1 MAGDKKFDQFT
12 PGGEMQVGD
21 QPVGLRT
28 SDLTKN
34 FIFDFP
40 GTGIKD
46 SNGNYLFKY
55 ATAGASAV
63 NYPKLTNSITT
74 EAVIYGADGADT
86 DIDVSIQPKGA
97 GQLILDELKWPAA
110 APVANASFIF
120 ANTDGSMG
128 YSTGSVATAIIGTQH
143 QVLANATFGTP
154 QSGSVT
160 LTTPQ
165 DIDVTS
171 SPTFAGLTLSS
182 PLPVGSGGTGHAT
195 FTTNGVLFAS
205 APTTLSQ
212 VTPANSAVMVTT
224 PAGVPTLTTSMTNG
238 QLLIGNTGST
248 PTLATL
254 TAGAN
259 ISIVNAGGS
268 ITISGTGL
276 AGFSWNMV
284 TGTSQAMLPNNGYM
298 ANNGALVTLTLP
310 ATSAVGDEIDVM
322 GIGAG
327 GWKIQAG
334 VGQTIVLG
342 SSTTSSAGS
351 LASTNAKDS
360 LYMIC
365 TVANTQWQVASGA
378 QGNITVA

>member
-21 QPVGLRT
+21 QPVGLRS

-34 FIFDFP
+34 FIWDFP

-46 SNGNYLFKY
+46 SNGNYLFRY
-55 ATAGASAV
+55 GTVGASAV
-63 NYPKLTNSITT
+63 NYPNLTNSVTGQ
-74 EAVIYGADGADT
+74 AVIYGAGGTDADV
-86 DIDVSIQPKGA
+86 DVSVQPKGI
-97 GQLILDELKWPAA
+97 GQLILDELKWPTSDGV
-110 APVANASFIF
+110 PNSFMF
-120 ANTDGSMG
+120 TDGAG
-128 YSTGSVATAIIGTQH
+128 NLGFTTGSVATAIVGTAN
-143 QVLANATFGTP
+143 QVLANGTSGVS
-154 QSGSVT
+154 QSGIVT

-165 DIDVTS
+165 DIAPTS
-171 SPTFAGLTLSS
+171 SPTFNALTLTT
-182 PLPVGSGGTGHAT
+182 PLGVGSGGTGLAT

-205 APTTLSQ
+205 AATTISQ
-212 VTPANSAVMVTT
+212 TTPANNAVMVSNST
-224 PAGVPTLTTSMTNG
+224 GVPLFTSSLTNG
-238 QLLIGNTGST
+238 QVVIGVTGST
-248 PTLATL
+248 PVPATL

-284 TGTSQAMLPNNGYM
+284 TGTSASMLPNNGYM
-298 ANNGALVTLTLP
+298 ANNAGLVTLSLP

-327 GWKIQAG
+327 GWLIQAG

-360 LYMIC
+360 LYLIC
-365 TVANTQWQVASGA
+365 TVANTQWQVASA
-378 QGNITVA
+378 PQGNITVA